1 MYVRARGLSFF
12 QAVVVEALMTAR
24 SISIGPDK
32 FLLVPGQEGSISH
45 QTLSK
50 FRELYGLNTVFPKR
64 DENTIAI
71 FAKLFGADVSKAE
84 QEQRISALTADEKSR
99 LLTALDKRI
108 RDMNRD
114 LQPIQA
120 GHMTLGSSVVMNKL
134 SKLKVIRDAIA
145 KVTPGVA
152 RSGLTGPSVTDVLEN
167 EIVQVPVGAD
177 AEPTAVAHAKMVR
190 TNLFQRIM
198 IIAYYLAHPVQL
210 HRRDPLLY
218 DALRKL
224 VDDLSGPKTPAQLT
238 KMVTMIQ
245 QGATSADIRS
255 MDPLNYFERV
265 SMSDFLESPDLA
277 TGATNTI
284 INPLKES
291 TQEKIMASY
300 VTKLMALLQIEG
312 TVDEARLKSLKE
324 CLKGE
329 GACIDKGRRAKGVEM
344 GQKLTSAIA
353 PLYEAFS
360 KMYSPLFGQLDDY
373 IRVIQPI
380 PAMEIMRML
389 KIFTNEQLPDGI
401 YKCTNVPANVMEF
414 FNKINTNYSVIQQ
427 YVSQLKLKS
436 TNKIQAVY
444 LHDNL
449 PIPNTTGQIVFKQ
462 VGGGNNNTT
471 KVVNPVAQLLQERSA
486 LEASAKTPAKSAS
499 AKPPASASAKPLA
512 SASAK
517 TPAKTPAKSATQPA
531 KSAPSPAT
539 PATPPATPAP
549 SPATPAQ
556 QTIIRLTEPQ
566 KQELLNKVKTFFAD
580 KENTLYIM
588 SGKELTQIPIA
599 LFTVPSESKVFSEI
613 STPEYENKSMKV
625 GNVFPSISNSK
636 PVLIGAVMLAGFI
649 AFAKSLNTIADEPAP
664 APAAAP
670 APVPTPAPAPGGT

>member
-1 MYVRARGLSFF
+1 
-12 QAVVVEALMTAR
+12 MTTR

-45 QTLSK
+45 QPLRK
-50 FRELYGLNTVFPKR
+50 FRELYGIN

-84 QEQRISALTADEKSR
+84 QEQRISALTVDEKSR
-99 LLTALDKRI
+99 LLTAFDKRI
-108 RDMNRD
+108 RDIERD
-114 LQPIQA
+114 LRPIQS
-120 GHMTLGSSVVMNKL
+120 GHMTLSSSVVMNKL
-134 SKLKVIRDAIA
+134 SKLKVIRVAIA
-145 KVTPGVA
+145 NMIPGA
-152 RSGLTGPSVTDVLEN
+152 TAQGLSRQPMTGPSVPDVLEN

-177 AEPTAVAHAKMVR
+177 AEPTAVAHAKRVR
-190 TNLFQRIM
+190 ANLFQRIM
-198 IIAYYLAHPVQL
+198 IIAYYLAHPLQL
-210 HRRDPLLY
+210 QRRDPLLY

-245 QGATSADIRS
+245 QGATSDDIRG

-277 TGATNTI
+277 TGTTNTI

-300 VTKLMALLQIEG
+300 VKKLMALLQIEG

-329 GACIDKGRRAKGVEM
+329 GVCIDKGRRAKGVEI
-344 GQKLTSAIA
+344 GQKLNSAIA

-360 KMYSPLFGQLDDY
+360 KMYSPLFGQLDGY

-389 KIFTNEQLPDGI
+389 KIFTNERLPDGI
-401 YKCTNVPANVMEF
+401 YKYTNVPANVMTF
-414 FNKINTNYSVIQQ
+414 LNKINTNYSQIQQ
-427 YVSQLKLKS
+427 YVSQLKLKA
-436 TNKIQAVY
+436 TNKFQAVY

-462 VGGGNNNTT
+462 LGGDSKVRTLANIESTDPNTPT
-471 KVVNPVAQLLQERSA
+471 GLSKQVALAKRQSEAKSTTSSEKTVAQPSTHTDILSNPTFAAMTAAADARRQ
-486 LEASAKTPAKSAS
+486 LEAKSTTAS
-499 AKPPASASAKPLA
+499 AKPASA
-512 SASAK
+512 
-517 TPAKTPAKSATQPA
+517 
-531 KSAPSPAT
+531 
-539 PATPPATPAP
+539 PATPPVAAEERKINKGLQKEAEKITK
-549 SPATPAQ
+549 
-556 QTIIRLTEPQ
+556 EVQ

-580 KENTLYIM
+580 RENTLYIM
-588 SGKELTQIPIA
+588 SGKELAKIPIA
-599 LFTVPSESKVFSEI
+599 LFTVSSESKVSSEI

-625 GNVFPSISNSK
+625 GNIFPTIANSNNSK
-636 PVLIGAVMLAGFI
+636 PVLIGTVMLAGFI

-664 APAAAP
+664 AP
-670 APVPTPAPAPGGT
+670 GGP